1 MISNQVVFKIKKGD
15 RDYILSLAPDS
26 PLGELFD
33 VITQIRAEVMMR
45 MEASIKEEEVK
56 KEG

>member
-1 MISNQVVFKIKKGD
+1 MIKNQVIFKIQKGD

-33 VITQIRAEVMMR
+33 VLTQMRTEVLLKI
-45 MEASIKEEEVK
+45 EAVAKEEVK
-56 KEG
+56 TDE